1 MDVVVRPKRQV
12 TLPKE
17 VCERLGIE
25 PGDSLE
31 LSLEGATLIARP
43 KKTIALEALRE
54 IRDAFRRSGITE
66 DELLEAGRRVRE
78 ELTKERYG
86 APD

>member
-43 KKTIALEALRE
+43 KKTIALEALQE

-66 DELLEAGRRVRE
+66 DELQDAGRRVRE

>member
-43 KKTIALEALRE
+43 KKTIALEALQE
-54 IRDAFRRSGITE
+54 IRDAFQRSGITE
-66 DELLEAGRRVRE
+66 DELQVTGRQVRE
-78 ELTKERYG
+78 ELTRERYG
-86 APD
+86 ASG